1 MRRFVALLLFLA
13 AFAARAELREV
24 RSADEIQQAFRAD
37 SRVRVV
43 SLWATWC
50 APCVAE
56 IGGFNDV
63 AKSFRKSAV
72 EIIGISLDD
81 AVAPDRNTGK
91 RRLAQFLV
99 ERKIV
104 FPNLY
109 YTGKPSELAEAL
121 HFEGAI
127 PVTIV
132 FDRQGREIARG
143 EGVLDMKWLR
153 DTLKMLEEKT
163 R

>member
-1 MRRFVALLLFLA
+1 MIPCQRAVGSAQRAERRFCALGRPNCVRIMRRFVASLLFLT
-13 AFAARAELREV
+13 AFAAHAELREV
-24 RSADEIQQAFRAD
+24 RNADEIQQAFRAD

-56 IGGFNDV
+56 IGGVNDV

-81 AVAPDRNTGK
+81 AVAPDHNTGK
-91 RRLAQFLV
+91 ERLARFLA
-99 ERKIV
+99 ERKIA

-109 YTGKPSELAEAL
+109 YTGKPSEL
-121 HFEGAI
+121 
-127 PVTIV
+127 
-132 FDRQGREIARG
+132 
-143 EGVLDMKWLR
+143 
-153 DTLKMLEEKT
+153 
-163 R
+163 